1 MPDGIYYLLGIRSGT
16 FHRRNMR
23 DNAENVPEWLRGSDK
38 MTSKITSKAKILHI
52 SQTFELLHP
61 EESQYK

>member
-1 MPDGIYYLLGIRSGT
+1 
-16 FHRRNMR
+16 MR
-23 DNAENVPEWLRGSDK
+23 DNAENTPIWLRGSDK

-52 SQTFELLHP
+52 SQTFELLQP